1 MIDMIKMNGN
11 RFHYR
16 FDTEDSRLMVDYTLG
31 VQLYTGWY
39 PDKKKI
45 IKSFKLK
52 RGKCGHLCVD
62 VEFGYLG
69 FEFIEDNVYGC
80 CVDIIYNGHYQDI
93 DYINGAIKHV
103 INKVGYITGMTIGE
117 SDLFSSHDCWLHI
130 LYIPYEIPEEE
141 DFYYGA

>member
-1 MIDMIKMNGN
+1 MHVKMNGN

-16 FDTEDSRLMVDYTLG
+16 FDTEDSRTMVDYTFCE
-31 VQLYTGWY
+31 QLYTGWY

-62 VEFGYLG
+62 VEFDYLG
-69 FEFIEDNVYGC
+69 FEFIEDDVCWCY
-80 CVDIIYNGHYQDI
+80 VDIIYKGHYQNI
-93 DYINGAIKHV
+93 DYINGAIRHV
-103 INKVGYITGMTIGE
+103 INKVGYITGMKIAE
-117 SDLFSSHDCWLHI
+117 SDLFSHDCWLEI
-130 LYIPYEIPEEE
+130 SYLPYEIPEEE